1 MHLHLLTSFLFFLFF
16 LLLPQTVTTFFSIK
30 YFASHKNLAFASF
43 LTNVLIKND
52 VRAQLDFFLSPTPSL
67 PSFLDSSSFGFFY
80 PIFFYPAV
88 FHYGPCLRLHFSS
101 LPPHPSFFF
110 SFFLSLLSFRAGKK
124 KLKKSLVINGF

>member
-52 VRAQLDFFLSPTPSL
+52 VRAQLDFFFIPYPLT
-67 PSFLDSSSFGFFY
+67 SFLSRFVVIWLF
-80 PIFFYPAV
+80 
-88 FHYGPCLRLHFSS
+88 
-101 LPPHPSFFF
+101 LPYFFF
-110 SFFLSLLSFRAGKK
+110 IRLFFITARVCVFISRPSPLTQAFFFFFLFLSFH
-124 KLKKSLVINGF
+124 LEPVKKS